1 VEDFMRVCSIDIGT
15 NTTLL
20 LVAEHNGSDLVPVHE
35 EATITRLGQ
44 GVDAT
49 KRLAPE
55 AIERTV
61 ACLEQY
67 RAAAAQHGATR
78 FRIAG
83 TSAMRDAAGAE
94 IVQAAVVRLFG
105 VKAEVLSGDEEALC
119 TFGGALSGLGLPE
132 EADVVV
138 FDIGGGSTEFVRGA
152 PGAKPNFAKSFD
164 VGSVRMTERHL
175 LGDPPH
181 KTEIEAA
188 RADIARVFATLPKE
202 AKPASGSKVVG
213 IAGTVTT
220 FAAMHQELR
229 TYDPSKVHGAKLS
242 RDAIEALVDMLT
254 RTPLAARKNIV
265 GLDPKRADVILAGGL
280 VLLGCLDALQSKE
293 LIVSDRGVRWGLAA
307 SLLG

>member
-1 VEDFMRVCSIDIGT
+1 MRVCSIDIGT

-20 LVAEHNGSDLVPVHE
+20 LVAEHNGNELVPVHE
-35 EATITRLGQ
+35 EANITRLGQ

-94 IVQAAVVRLFG
+94 IVQAAVERLFG

-119 TFGGALSGLGLPE
+119 TFGGALSGLGLA
-132 EADVVV
+132 ADAEVVV
-138 FDIGGGSTEFVRGA
+138 FDIGGGSTEFVRGT
-152 PGAKPNFAKSFD
+152 PRSKPSFAKSFD

-181 KTEIEAA
+181 KTEIDAA

-202 AKPASGSKVVG
+202 ARPASGSKVVG

-229 TYDPSKVHGAKLS
+229 TYDPNKVHGAKLT
-242 RDAIEALVDMLT
+242 RDAIETLVDMLT
-254 RTPLAARKNIV
+254 RTPLQARKNIV

-280 VLLGCLDALQSKE
+280 VLLGCLDALQAKE